1 MVITD
6 VLVIE
11 ELTITDTAGN
21 QLLKPVSL
29 TISPYRTLGIV
40 GESGSGKSLMAKAIM
55 GLLPDTLQ
63 AHGRILFHGKDLL
76 ESSQQQWQKRR
87 GKDISLI
94 IQNAMGAFDPLMTL
108 REQFIETLGYHL
120 NMNNEASLKLAYEC
134 LEQVNLRE
142 PEQKLACLPHQ
153 LSGGQL
159 QRMMI
164 AMTLALKPTLVIADE
179 PTTAL
184 DSITQSDI
192 LQQFKMLAEEEQT
205 TLVFISHD
213 LSVVRHLA
221 DDIAVMY
228 QGQIVEYQKTE
239 LLWLSPQHSYTRFLL
254 DTRER
259 LSLRF
264 NTIMQGEYH
273 AASR

>member
-1 MVITD
+1 MITD

-11 ELTITDTAGN
+11 NLSITDSAGN
-21 QLLKPVSL
+21 RVLKPVSL

-55 GLLPDTLQ
+55 GLLPSTLQ

-76 ESSQQQWQKRR
+76 KNNKYQWQETR

-94 IQNAMGAFDPLMTL
+94 IQNAMAGFDPLMTL
-108 REQFIETLGYHL
+108 REQFIETLKYHSG
-120 NMNNEASLKLAYEC
+120 MNSDACFRLACEC
-134 LEQVNLRE
+134 LERVNLRM

-164 AMTLALKPTLVIADE
+164 AMTLALKPALVIADE

-192 LQQFKMLAEEEQT
+192 LHQFKSLAEEKQS

-213 LSVVRHLA
+213 LGVVRHIA

-228 QGQIVEYQKTE
+228 QGQIVEYQNTE
-239 LLWLSPQHSYTRFLL
+239 LLWASPQHSYTRFLL
-254 DTRER
+254 ETRER

-264 NTIMQGEYH
+264 NAIMEGKYH

>member
-1 MVITD
+1 MITD
-6 VLVIE
+6 VLAIE
-11 ELTITDTAGN
+11 NLTITDNAGN
-21 QLLKPVSL
+21 RLLKPVSL

-63 AHGRILFHGKDLL
+63 AHGRILFYGKDILG
-76 ESSQQQWQKRR
+76 SNKQQWQKIR

-108 REQFIETLGYHL
+108 RDQFIETLKYHL
-120 NMNNEASLKLAYEC
+120 NISNDACFKLACEC
-134 LEQVNLRE
+134 LERVNLRE
-142 PEQKLACLPHQ
+142 PEQKLSCLPHQ

-164 AMTLALKPTLVIADE
+164 AMTLALKPALVIADE

-192 LQQFKMLAEEEQT
+192 LHQFKLLAEEQHS

-213 LSVVRHLA
+213 LGVVRHIA

-228 QGQIVEYQKTE
+228 QGQIVEHQKAE
-239 LLWLSPQHSYTRFLL
+239 LLWQSPQHSYTRFLL
-254 DTRER
+254 DTRAR
-259 LSLRF
+259 LSSRF
-264 NTIMQGEYH
+264 KAIIAGEYH
-273 AASR
+273 AAAR

>member
-1 MVITD
+1 MKTD
-6 VLVIE
+6 ILAIE
-11 ELTITDTAGN
+11 NLTITDPAGN
-21 QLLKPVSL
+21 RLLQPVSL

-55 GLLPDTLQ
+55 GLLPDNLQ
-63 AHGRILFHGKDLL
+63 VHGHILFHGKDLL
-76 ESSQQQWQKRR
+76 KSNKQQWQKIR

-94 IQNAMGAFDPLMTL
+94 IQNAMGAFDPLMPL
-108 REQFIETLGYHL
+108 REQFIETLKYHS
-120 NMNNEASLKLAYEC
+120 NMNNDACFKLACEC
-134 LEQVNLRE
+134 LERVNIRE

-164 AMTLALKPTLVIADE
+164 AMVLLLKPALVIADE

-192 LQQFKMLAEEEQT
+192 LHQFKLLAEEQQS

-213 LSVVRHLA
+213 LGIVRHIA

-239 LLWLSPQHSYTRFLL
+239 SLWAAPQHSYTRFLL

-264 NTIMQGEYH
+264 NAIMKGECH

>member
-1 MVITD
+1 METD
-6 VLVIE
+6 VLKIE
-11 ELTITDTAGN
+11 DLTITDSAGN
-21 QLLKPVSL
+21 RLLQPVSL

-55 GLLPDTLQ
+55 GLLPNTLQ
-63 AHGRILFHGKDLL
+63 AQGRILFRGRDLL
-76 ESSQQQWQKRR
+76 ANDKLQWQQTR
-87 GKDISLI
+87 GKEISLI

-108 REQFIETLGYHL
+108 KNQFIETLKYHSD
-120 NMNNEASLKLAYEC
+120 MNSDACFQRAYQC
-134 LEQVNLRE
+134 LERVSIKQ

-164 AMTLALKPTLVIADE
+164 AMTLALKPALVIADE

-192 LQQFKMLAEEEQT
+192 LHQFKLLAEEQQS
-205 TLVFISHD
+205 TLIFISHD
-213 LSVVRHLA
+213 LGVVRHLA

-228 QGQIVEYQKTE
+228 QGQIVEHQTAE
-239 LLWLSPQHSYTRFLL
+239 LLWQSPQHRYTRFLL

-259 LSLRF
+259 LSSRF
-264 NTIMQGEYH
+264 KAIMAGEYD
-273 AASR
+273 ATAR